1 MSEGIDGA
9 QLDQHNTVVRAT
21 LERRSTRSFVPGEP
35 LNPELLALILRCGLA
50 APSSKNARPWRFH
63 VVTDTRKL
71 VQLANTVEAAEGS
84 DTYVPHDPRTG
95 LPRPEYESTVPESAE
110 VLRRCA
116 AGIFVENRGV
126 FSRGRRTL
134 IGVSREA
141 LAASMVGYALEVLG
155 VGAAVENMLLAAH
168 SLSLG
173 ATFMGDVLIGEQS
186 ISESLGVVGDLM
198 GVVALGYPA
207 ERLPSRPEQFDPLD
221 PTTVVWH

>member
-1 MSEGIDGA
+1 M
-9 QLDQHNTVVRAT
+9 DQHNTVVRAA
-21 LERRSTRSFVPGEP
+21 LERRSTRSFTPGEP
-35 LNPELLALILRCGLA
+35 IDSDLLGLIVRCGLA

-63 VVTDTRKL
+63 VVSDTRTL
-71 VQLANTVEAAEGS
+71 VQVAKTVETAAGS
-84 DTYVPHDPRTG
+84 DTYVPHDPQTG
-95 LPRPEYESTVPESAE
+95 LPRPEYESTVAESAE
-110 VLRRCA
+110 VLRTCA

-141 LAASMVGYALEVLG
+141 LAASMVGYGLEVLG

-168 SLSLG
+168 SLGLG

-186 ISESLGVVGDLM
+186 ISEALGIVGDLM

-221 PTTVVWH
+221 PTAVIWH